1 MNHGKIPN
9 VPSLTQGK
17 PYSAAIF
24 WPTPKSAGEK
34 FPVLTFAHGTGVG
47 GPFADV
53 TTGYMTILPMVV
65 SKGFVAVAPESCPTL
80 ECASPFAHDQ
90 LATPDA
96 VRKDISLHP
105 ALKMGAMASI
115 AAGGGTMAKTY
126 RPADHNIKAVAR
138 TTAISPLKGLASS

>member
-9 VPSLTQGK
+9 VPGLTQGK

-24 WPTPKSAGEK
+24 WPTPKLADEK

-53 TTGYMTILPMVV
+53 TTGYMTILSTVV

-96 VRKDISLHP
+96 VRKDTSLHP
-105 ALKMGAMASI
+105 ALQ
-115 AAGGGTMAKTY
+115 T
-126 RPADHNIKAVAR
+126 ADFSR
-138 TTAISPLKGLASS
+138 T